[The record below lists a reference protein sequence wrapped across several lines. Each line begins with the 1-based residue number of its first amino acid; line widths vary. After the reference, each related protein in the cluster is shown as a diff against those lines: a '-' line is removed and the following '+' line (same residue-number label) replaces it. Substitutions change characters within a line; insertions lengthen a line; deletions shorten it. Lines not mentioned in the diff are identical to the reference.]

1 MAGRQHTP
9 SLTVGL
15 LPRSGGARYL
25 RQVYCPSPPLLSPR
39 NIFAVPATNEMI
51 EQLLRQLPESH
62 GAQLLFS
69 RLVDGHAS
77 MLRLFQREPGLLSD
91 ALAIAAWSPLLATT
105 LEQNPDYLTWL
116 QRERASTRVRTREE
130 MGESLA
136 RFALTN
142 SQLDPHVLL
151 ARFRRRELL
160 RTYLHDIRR
169 ARTVVETTEEL
180 SNLAD
185 AILDYALNLSR
196 QQLDN
201 RYGSPQITDARGRI
215 SSAEFCIVALGKLGS
230 RELNYASDLDL
241 VFLFSD
247 EGLTSAGGSRGQI
260 TNREYF
266 VKLAEALLRVVSEP
280 TGEGAAYRIDV
291 RLRPHGRDGALACAL
306 DEAARYYEQ
315 NAQEWELQAL
325 IRARAAAGSQPLYAR
340 FAQRVIG
347 RVFRPD
353 ISVGAALT
361 NVRLAKEKIDVQRER
376 EEKGFNVKLGRG
388 GIREI
393 EFIAQALQVALGG
406 RDPWLRAPHTLI
418 SLGRLTER
426 ALITESE
433 HSQLSEAY
441 HFWRA
446 LEHRLQMEHGLQ
458 THSVP
463 IDRVRRELVARRM
476 NFSGDD
482 ALNDFD
488 VALTIHATNV
498 RAAFDRVFA
507 LADVASPAVR
517 AAGRQPSGDAVADPD
532 AGLAASIFLKYLER
546 TGGEDLD
553 LDALT
558 SILRTAANRSVNS
571 YRALSFATRVAS
583 SLDKA
588 TEPETVTKEEINSL
602 VRLCG
607 TSEFFG
613 EIIAGRTSLIHAVT
627 ANPGMA
633 HPRDYLDELRT
644 GVMHEQSFRAELN
657 TLRRKW
663 SALLVEIGAAD
674 AAGELALPNLN
685 SLLTDLA
692 VAGIDVAL
700 EIARREFARRFEE
713 LASEPRLTV
722 LGLGRLG
729 SGGMDY
735 GSDLDVVM
743 VYDSAAPSP
752 VAALT
757 HDEAY
762 ARLAELLITALS
774 SITREGYLYRVDL
787 RLRPDGQKGPLVT
800 GSEAFITYVQKRASL
815 WEWLA
820 YVKLRAVAGELEF
833 GRAVEVAARK
843 MIHELAH
850 NADHDELRVETR
862 RVRDRLEKEK
872 ARQRNAGLNIKHGA
886 GGMLDVYFAARYL
899 QLRDC
904 VQDDEEDRTTGATL
918 RRLRDAGSLGEQDFV
933 AVDEGYVLLRSVDHQ
948 LRLILG
954 RSARLPLPE
963 HPAFRDIAVRLG
975 YQEAANL
982 DQELG
987 ARMTGIRNTYE
998 RIMSEIDRDGD

>member
-1 MAGRQHTP
+1 V
-9 SLTVGL
+9 S
-15 LPRSGGARYL
+15 
-25 RQVYCPSPPLLSPR
+25 
-39 NIFAVPATNEMI
+39 ATYEMV

-62 GAQLLFS
+62 GAERLFRS
-69 RLVDGHAS
+69 LVDGH
-77 MLRLFQREPGLLSD
+77 LTILKLFERELGLLSD
-91 ALAIAAWSPLLATT
+91 VLAIAAWSPLLATT
-105 LEQNPDYLTWL
+105 LEQNPEYLNWL

-136 RFALTN
+136 RFGLTN

-151 ARFRRRELL
+151 TRFRRRELL

-169 ARTVVETTEEL
+169 SRTIVETTEEL

-230 RELNYASDLDL
+230 RELNYASDIDL

-266 VKLAEALLRVVSEP
+266 VKLAESLLRVVSEP

-306 DEAARYYEQ
+306 DEASRYYDQ
-315 NAQEWELQAL
+315 TAQDWELQAL

-340 FAQRVIG
+340 FAQRVTG

-353 ISVGAALT
+353 ISVADALT
-361 NVRLAKEKIDVQRER
+361 NVRLAKQKIDFQRER

-393 EFIAQALQVALGG
+393 EFIAQALQVAFGG

-418 SLGRLTER
+418 SLGRLAER
-426 ALITESE
+426 GLIMESE

-463 IDRVRRELVARRM
+463 IDRERRELVARRM
-476 NFSGDD
+476 NLFGDD

-488 VALTIHATNV
+488 AALTMHAMNV

-507 LADVASPAVR
+507 QADVASPAVR
-517 AAGRQPSGDAVADPD
+517 ASRRQPSGDAFADPD
-532 AGLAASIFLKYLER
+532 AGPASLAASIFVKYLK
-546 TGGEDLD
+546 TTSGEDLD
-553 LDALT
+553 INALT
-558 SILRTAANRSVNS
+558 SALRTAADRSLNPH
-571 YRALSFATRVAS
+571 RAISFAMRVAS
-583 SLDKA
+583 SLDKES
-588 TEPETVTKEEINSL
+588 EPDAVTKGEIDSFI
-602 VRLCG
+602 RLCG
-607 TSEFFG
+607 ASEFFG
-613 EIIAGRTSLIHAVT
+613 EMIAGRTSLIHAVT
-627 ANPGMA
+627 AHPVMA
-633 HPRDYLDELRT
+633 HLRDYLGELRN
-644 GVMHEQSFRAELN
+644 GVAHQQTFRAELDA
-657 TLRRKW
+657 LRRKW
-663 SALLVEIGAAD
+663 SALLVEIGAGD
-674 AAGELALPNLN
+674 AAGELTLPQVNR
-685 SLLTDLA
+685 LLTDLA
-692 VAGIDVAL
+692 TAAIDVAL
-700 EIARREFARRFEE
+700 EIAQREFARRFEE
-713 LASEPRLTV
+713 LVSEPRLAV

-735 GSDLDVVM
+735 GSDLDVVI
-743 VYDSAAPSP
+743 VYDSAAPAP
-752 VAALT
+752 VAGLT
-757 HDEAY
+757 REEAY

-774 SITREGYLYRVDL
+774 SITREGYLYRADL

-800 GSEAFITYVQKRASL
+800 GSEAFINYVQKRASI

-820 YVKLRAVAGELEF
+820 YVKLRAVAGNLEF
-833 GRAVEVAARK
+833 GRGVEAAARNL
-843 MIHELAH
+843 IHGLAH
-850 NADHDELRVETR
+850 HAGHDQLRVETR
-862 RVRDRLEKEK
+862 RVRDRLEKER
-872 ARQRNAGLNIKHGA
+872 ASRRNAGLNIKHGA

-904 VQDDEEDRTTGATL
+904 VQDDEEDRTTRATL
-918 RRLRDAGSLGEQDFV
+918 RRLRNAGSLGEQDFV
-933 AVDEGYVLLRSVDHQ
+933 GMDEGYALLRSVDHQ

-963 HPAFRDIAVRLG
+963 QPAFRDIAVRLG
-975 YQEAANL
+975 YQEAA
-982 DQELG
+982 ELEQDLG
-987 ARMTGIRNTYE
+987 ERMSNIRGTYE
-998 RIMSEIDRDGD
+998 RIMREADRDGN